1 MEAELAELPDSEAA
15 EFLASYGLRESAVER
30 LIGASY
36 MLLGLISFFTVGE
49 DECRAWTIRSG
60 STALEAAGEIHSDI
74 QRGFIRAEVVK
85 YEDLMAAG
93 GLAEARSRA
102 QLRRPHYLRR
112 FPVCARGQPV
122 QAAERGRCRVRMAR
136 AVA

>member
-1 MEAELAELPDSEAA
+1 MTSVVEL
-15 EFLASYGLRESAVER
+15 V
-30 LIGASY
+30 Y

-102 QLRRPHYLRR
+102 QLRLEGKDYVVKDGEVVHFRHS
-112 FPVCARGQPV
+112 G
-122 QAAERGRCRVRMAR
+122 
-136 AVA
+136 